1 MSWATP
7 YVARLVRGET
17 VTLRPRG
24 QSMAPLIKTGQEV
37 TVRPV
42 ASDELQAG
50 DLVLCRVRGQYYLHL
65 IKAVQGNRY
74 LIGNNRGHINGW
86 VSRPAIFGRRVK

>member
-1 MSWATP
+1 
-7 YVARLVRGET
+7 
-17 VTLRPRG
+17 
-24 QSMAPLIKTGQEV
+24 MAPLIKTGQEV
-37 TVRPV
+37 TVEPV

-50 DLVLCRVRGQYYLHL
+50 DIVLCRVRGQYYLHL

-74 LIGNNRGHINGW
+74 LIGNNRGHTNGW

>member
-1 MSWATP
+1 
-7 YVARLVRGET
+7 
-17 VTLRPRG
+17 
-24 QSMAPLIKTGQEV
+24 MASLIKTGQDV
-37 TVRPV
+37 TVEPV
-42 ASDELQAG
+42 ASDELQPG
-50 DLVLCRVRGQYYLHL
+50 DIVLRRVRGRYYLHL